1 MKILN
6 KLSFHKKIFLAC
18 LLTALVPLLCS
29 SVVMI
34 RLFTAALERQDL
46 DEGRT
51 QIIKAEARLE
61 AVFEKCEEA
70 CKTIATDK
78 KTAFEAGTSYICKLA
93 YASAVEFAEAN
104 AAGGDGTVSVVT
116 DNARL
121 FMPMAELVD
130 LDKERERIKKELA
143 NAVKQLEGQIAKL
156 TNEKFVSR
164 APEAVVNAEREKKV
178 KLDALIENLKL
189 SLENLGK

>member
-1 MKILN
+1 M
-6 KLSFHKKIFLAC
+6 
-18 LLTALVPLLCS
+18 
-29 SVVMI
+29 
-34 RLFTAALERQDL
+34 
-46 DEGRT
+46 
-51 QIIKAEARLE
+51 
-61 AVFEKCEEA
+61 
-70 CKTIATDK
+70 
-78 KTAFEAGTSYICKLA
+78 
-93 YASAVEFAEAN
+93 
-104 AAGGDGTVSVVT
+104 SVVT

>member
-1 MKILN
+1 MQKALFLYNPAAGRGRIARNVGGIVDIFSENGWELTPEKIDFGRN
-6 KLSFHKKIFLAC
+6 PFDAH
-18 LLTALVPLLCS
+18 PD
-29 SVVMI
+29 I
-34 RLFTAALERQDL
+34 RMV
-46 DEGRT
+46 
-51 QIIKAEARLE
+51 I
-61 AVFEKCEEA
+61 
-70 CKTIATDK
+70 
-78 KTAFEAGTSYICKLA
+78 
-93 YASAVEFAEAN
+93 

-156 TNEKFVSR
+156 ANEKFVSR

>member
-1 MKILN
+1 M
-6 KLSFHKKIFLAC
+6 
-18 LLTALVPLLCS
+18 
-29 SVVMI
+29 
-34 RLFTAALERQDL
+34 
-46 DEGRT
+46 
-51 QIIKAEARLE
+51 
-61 AVFEKCEEA
+61 
-70 CKTIATDK
+70 
-78 KTAFEAGTSYICKLA
+78 
-93 YASAVEFAEAN
+93 
-104 AAGGDGTVSVVT
+104 T

-156 TNEKFVSR
+156 ANEKFVSR

>member
-34 RLFTAALERQDL
+34 RLFTAALDRQNL

-51 QIIKAEARLE
+51 QITKAEARLE

-78 KTAFEAGTSYICKLA
+78 MTA
-93 YASAVEFAEAN
+93 
-104 AAGGDGTVSVVT
+104 
-116 DNARL
+116 
-121 FMPMAELVD
+121 
-130 LDKERERIKKELA
+130 RIM
-143 NAVKQLEGQIAKL
+143 
-156 TNEKFVSR
+156 NEKC
-164 APEAVVNAEREKKV
+164 EADHQREMYY
-178 KLDALIENLKL
+178 L
-189 SLENLGK
+189 

>member
-1 MKILN
+1 MRILN

-70 CKTIATDK
+70 CQTIAADK
-78 KTAFEAGTSYICKLA
+78 KTG
-93 YASAVEFAEAN
+93 N
-104 AAGGDGTVSVVT
+104 VS
-116 DNARL
+116 
-121 FMPMAELVD
+121 F
-130 LDKERERIKKELA
+130 
-143 NAVKQLEGQIAKL
+143 
-156 TNEKFVSR
+156 FVSGYTGNIR
-164 APEAVVNAEREKKV
+164 LCSVFH
-178 KLDALIENLKL
+178 L
-189 SLENLGK
+189 

>member
-34 RLFTAALERQDL
+34 RLFTAALDRQNL

-51 QIIKAEARLE
+51 QITKAEARLE

-70 CKTIATDK
+70 CKTIATDIP
-78 KTAFEAGTSYICKLA
+78 F
-93 YASAVEFAEAN
+93 ASAASTLDGLYLASEN
-104 AAGGDGTVSVVT
+104 NGGKT
-116 DNARL
+116 L
-121 FMPMAELVD
+121 
-130 LDKERERIKKELA
+130 
-143 NAVKQLEGQIAKL
+143 
-156 TNEKFVSR
+156 
-164 APEAVVNAEREKKV
+164 
-178 KLDALIENLKL
+178 KLDDIIVEKIVEYADYP
-189 SLENLGK
+189 SGQHFAV